1 MEQRI
6 QNLEG
11 EFKLLKNQIRAVL
24 LDIKE
29 SLTSGEWQSL
39 PPVWEPEQDAADQF
53 AEPTGQQPQQ
63 DANYLDSTPGVT
75 QVSTP
80 ASIDIPDGGGGPTIP
95 ADEVPHFAKPAPP
108 AMTSTKPANNN
119 SDKKNMPNPDLLTMI
134 MLTRWLEKATATVGK
149 KQAQKLVAMYNA
161 TADLPQELKQA
172 LILLTD
178 VYGNNGSQHQ
188 KSSAA
193 TIPLL
198 LELDNL
204 LRQPDYSLKSAVI
217 SMLTDNDCLNNENY
231 PRPSG
236 PRKHSKH
243 NYRKEKRLTNNPNT
257 VEAEHGY

>member
-11 EFKLLKNQIRAVL
+11 DLKLLKNQIRAVL

-29 SLTSGEWQSL
+29 SLASGEWQSL
-39 PPVWEPEQDAADQF
+39 PPVWEPEQDAADQSV
-53 AEPTGQQPQQ
+53 EPTGQQPLQ

-80 ASIDIPDGGGGPTIP
+80 ASIDTPDGGGGPTIP
-95 ADEVPHFAKPAPP
+95 ADEVPHFTKPPT
-108 AMTSTKPANNN
+108 MTSAKPANN
-119 SDKKNMPNPDLLTMI
+119 KNMPNPDLLTMI
-134 MLTRWLEKATATVGK
+134 MLTRWLERATATVGR

-178 VYGNNGSQHQ
+178 VYGNNGSEYE

-193 TIPLL
+193 SIPLL
-198 LELDNL
+198 LELDSL

-217 SMLTDNDCLNNENY
+217 SILTDNDCLNRENN
-231 PRPSG
+231 PRPNGS
-236 PRKHSKH
+236 RKHTKP
-243 NYRKEKRLTNNPNT
+243 NTRKEKRLKSNLNT
-257 VEAEHGY
+257 VEANHG